1 MSDHRA
7 ETSASSQVSKS
18 PSLQSTVTNP
28 WFYRAAMVWA
38 AIGSIVLLYLCGQVL
53 TILAVPVGIAVWT
66 AVIVFCLGN
75 VVNRLA
81 RYMPR
86 AVAVSLSY
94 VLMIVVFGL
103 VVWLMSSPF
112 FGIGAQFS
120 SIIESTPQ
128 LAGEISRWYTDLSGT
143 YPDIMQ
149 SPQVAQWLVDIQNS
163 LITWAQQAAS
173 SGISGLAS
181 VGASAANSFICIGF
195 ALVVAYWVLLDAPA
209 MGREAYR
216 ICGDAHAAELR
227 FIHETFT
234 RVVGGFIQGT
244 LLQCL
249 IIMVLCMIVFFVLG
263 VPNAMAFALICGI
276 LNIIPVVGPWLGGVA
291 AALAA
296 LSVGPW
302 SALLSLVFTI
312 AIQQVVYTFVSPK
325 IMSSSVD
332 VHPMIVIMAMMC
344 GSALGAQMS
353 GFMGSITG
361 MLLSIP
367 LAAFAKALIVHVLE
381 RRTGRA
387 IAASDGVLFK
397 QEDTPPDAR

>member
-66 AVIVFCLGN
+66 AVIVFCLRN

-94 VLMIVVFGL
+94 VLMVVVFGL

-173 SGISGLAS
+173 SGISGLYQNIR
-181 VGASAANSFICIGF
+181 GQFIHLHWLCIGGG
-195 ALVVAYWVLLDAPA
+195 LL
-209 MGREAYR
+209 
-216 ICGDAHAAELR
+216 
-227 FIHETFT
+227 
-234 RVVGGFIQGT
+234 GT
-244 LLQCL
+244 
-249 IIMVLCMIVFFVLG
+249 
-263 VPNAMAFALICGI
+263 P
-276 LNIIPVVGPWLGGVA
+276 
-291 AALAA
+291 
-296 LSVGPW
+296 
-302 SALLSLVFTI
+302 
-312 AIQQVVYTFVSPK
+312 
-325 IMSSSVD
+325 
-332 VHPMIVIMAMMC
+332 
-344 GSALGAQMS
+344 
-353 GFMGSITG
+353 
-361 MLLSIP
+361 
-367 LAAFAKALIVHVLE
+367 
-381 RRTGRA
+381 
-387 IAASDGVLFK
+387 
-397 QEDTPPDAR
+397 